1 MRFLDKAKI
10 YIKAGN
16 GGNGCI
22 SFRREKY
29 VEFGGPNGGNGG
41 DGGNVY
47 ITIDKSLN
55 TLIDFRYKQH
65 FKAQS
70 GKSGKGKNLF
80 GVKGKNLIISV
91 PSHTIIWNET
101 RTLKLAELNEHNPT
115 VLIAK
120 GGLGGKGNASF
131 KSSTNQ
137 APKFAEQG
145 TTGEE
150 LWLWLELQL
159 FADVGLIGLPN
170 AGKST
175 FLSVVTNAKTKIAD
189 YPFSTTIPVLGVATV
204 YDNSFVIA
212 DIPGLIN
219 GASEGKGLGF
229 HFLAHI
235 IKCKIL
241 LHFIDCA
248 NKDYYKSFLTI
259 VNELNGYHSDLS
271 KKKQIIVITKTD
283 TISEK
288 DLNKKLASFK
298 NKLPEELDILTI
310 STVNN
315 NGINT
320 ILSNLY
326 NIIINDNLYEEQE
339 GNKKNWSPI

>member
-29 VEFGGPNGGNGG
+29 IEFGGPNGGNGG
-41 DGGNVY
+41 NGGNVY
-47 ITIDKSLN
+47 FTINKSLN

-80 GVKGKNLIISV
+80 GIKGKNLIVNV
-91 PSHTIIWNET
+91 PNHTIIWNET
-101 RTLKLAELNEHNPT
+101 KTIKLAELNEHNPT

-120 GGLGGKGNASF
+120 GGLGGKGNAAF

-150 LWLWLELQL
+150 LWVWLELQL
-159 FADVGLIGLPN
+159 FADVGLVGLPN

-175 FLSVVTNAKTKIAD
+175 FLSNVTNAKTKIAD
-189 YPFSTTIPVLGVATV
+189 YPFSTTIPVLGVTEV
-204 YDNSFVIA
+204 YNNSFVIA

-235 IKCKIL
+235 IKCRIL
-241 LHFIDCA
+241 LHFIDCC
-248 NKDYYKSFLTI
+248 NTDYYKSYLTI

-271 KKKQIIVITKTD
+271 KKQQIIVITKTD

-288 DLNKKLASFK
+288 DLQKKITAFK
-298 NKLPEELDILTI
+298 KKSPENLDIITI
-310 STVNN
+310 STVNKV
-315 NGINT
+315 GIDIILNK
-320 ILSNLY
+320 LSN
-326 NIIINDNLYEEQE
+326 IITSTLSEESKS
-339 GNKKNWSPI
+339 KKPWSPV